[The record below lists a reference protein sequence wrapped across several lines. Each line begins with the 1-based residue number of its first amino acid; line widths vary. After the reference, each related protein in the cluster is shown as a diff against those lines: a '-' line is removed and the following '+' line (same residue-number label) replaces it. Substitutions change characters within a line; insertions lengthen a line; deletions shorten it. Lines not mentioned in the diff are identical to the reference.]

1 MGDLLRDPAGP
12 WWDDTQT
19 EDVRESRDDILRQAM
34 LDARDE
40 LTKRQA
46 LDPEAWTWGHL
57 HQLDLHHSTL
67 GESGVGVLERL
78 FNRDGFD
85 VGGGSSIVDATGWD
99 AAQGYGVTAAPSMRM
114 VVSLA
119 DFDRSRYIN
128 LTGVSGHP
136 GSSHYGDQ
144 TELFV
149 NGDYLPWAFSRD
161 AVVAAGQDTLVLTP
175 AADPD

>member
-1 MGDLLRDPAGP
+1 MR
-12 WWDDTQT
+12 
-19 EDVRESRDDILRQAM
+19 
-34 LDARDE
+34 DARDE

-46 LDPEAWTWGHL
+46 LDADDWSWGHL
-57 HQLDLHHSTL
+57 HRLDLHHSTL
-67 GESGVGVLERL
+67 GESGVAPIERL
-78 FNRDGFD
+78 FNRDEHG
-85 VGGGSSIVDATGWD
+85 VGGGSSIVDATTWD
-99 AAQGYGVTAAPSMRM
+99 AALGYDVTAAPSMRM

-149 NGDYLPWAFSRD
+149 NGEYLPWTFSRD
-161 AVVAAGQDTLVLTP
+161 AVVEAGDDTLTLSP
-175 AADPD
+175 ADSGD